1 MITETLLSFFTMII
15 SPIIDLIPSMETFL
29 IPEGVME
36 YLLSIFSAIGFFI
49 PVKEL
54 LPILIFSIAVT
65 SWRFIYGIILRV
77 RFFI

>member
-1 MITETLLSFFTMII
+1 MITESLLHFLTLILK
-15 SPIIDLIPSMETFL
+15 PILNLIPAMTTFV
-29 IPEGVME
+29 IPDNIMS
-36 YLLSIFSAIGFFI
+36 YLTAIFRTIGIFI
-49 PVKEL
+49 PVASL